1 MSISFD
7 PLIDAPF
14 LWAYKQRA
22 SKVKKP
28 PIHNQPIKSTTK
40 ESTQPQL
47 PMELL
52 AKIIKIA
59 HYENDTSIAP
69 LMRVN
74 QACNEIAGPL
84 LYDTI
89 HLNKYTLSKLPAC
102 ILSKPSTN
110 PVLQESHDR
119 KLAALARTK
128 KLVIE
133 EIPILFHERHDLDLV
148 KFCKKVVLPKVTKV
162 VWCQHK
168 AGEWG
173 KEELEE
179 RKEKV
184 KSIPINPMD
193 AIPRCRA
200 DIFQKVL
207 PAEHKTMCIQVPKSG
222 LFQTLG
228 PAAITR
234 KLAWGEKPYTLR
246 TIDRMLE
253 YMNAMSGRVD
263 IRIHQSINGRYICL
277 GSLPTIYHFGKN
289 RTPYSARSQI
299 ISAYRRATSHHMEPL
314 LYMCRWHIQFRI
326 DAFEYLLRRNMS
338 REDQATEA
346 KKVLYSWLPLMRLRS
361 GATQKQ
367 VCAVM
372 LQDFFQA
379 AATLRAE
386 GTGDAC
392 PCCGETSVAF

>member
-7 PLIDAPF
+7 PPIDAPF

-22 SKVKKP
+22 PNVKRS
-28 PIHNQPIKSTTK
+28 PIHNQAIKSTTK

-89 HLNKYTLSKLPAC
+89 YLNKYTLSKLPAC

-133 EIPILFHERHDLDLV
+133 EIPILFHGRHDHDLV

-162 VWCQHK
+162 VWCQNTP
-168 AGEWG
+168 W
-173 KEELEE
+173 
-179 RKEKV
+179 
-184 KSIPINPMD
+184 M
-193 AIPRCRA
+193 
-200 DIFQKVL
+200 
-207 PAEHKTMCIQVPKSG
+207 
-222 LFQTLG
+222 LFHDVG
-228 PAAITR
+228 
-234 KLAWGEKPYTLR
+234 
-246 TIDRMLE
+246 
-253 YMNAMSGRVD
+253 
-263 IRIHQSINGRYICL
+263 
-277 GSLPTIYHFGKN
+277 TIYSK
-289 RTPYSARSQI
+289 R
-299 ISAYRRATSHHMEPL
+299 
-314 LYMCRWHIQFRI
+314 
-326 DAFEYLLRRNMS
+326 
-338 REDQATEA
+338 
-346 KKVLYSWLPLMRLRS
+346 
-361 GATQKQ
+361 
-367 VCAVM
+367 
-372 LQDFFQA
+372 FFQPS
-379 AATLRAE
+379 TR
-386 GTGDAC
+386 
-392 PCCGETSVAF
+392 PCAFKSLNLGCSKPSDLLPSPESLLGVRNHIP

>member
-14 LWAYKQRA
+14 LWAYNQQA
-22 SKVKKP
+22 SKVKNP
-28 PIHNQPIKSTTK
+28 LAHNQPTKSTTK

-47 PMELL
+47 PTELL

-89 HLNKYTLSKLPAC
+89 HLNKYTLAKLPAY
-102 ILSKPSTN
+102 ILAQPSTN
-110 PVLQESHDR
+110 PILQQSHDR
-119 KLAALARTK
+119 KVAALTRTR

-133 EIPILFHERHDLDLV
+133 EIPILFHDRHNHDLV
-148 KFCKKVVLPKVTKV
+148 KFCKKIILPNVTKV
-162 VWCQHK
+162 VWCQSK

-173 KEELEE
+173 QEELEDS
-179 RKEKV
+179 KEKV
-184 KSIPINPMD
+184 KSIAINPFD

-200 DIFQKVL
+200 DIFKKVL
-207 PAEHKTMCIQVPKSG
+207 PAQHKTMCIQVPKSG

-246 TIDRMLE
+246 TIDRVLE
-253 YMNAMSGRVD
+253 YINAMSGRVD
-263 IRIHQSINGRYICL
+263 IRIHQSINGRFICL
-277 GSLPTIYHFGKN
+277 GSFPTIYHFHKN

-299 ISAYRRATSHHMEPL
+299 ISAYRRATAHHLEPL

-326 DAFEYLLRRNMS
+326 DAFEHLLRRTMD
-338 REDQATEA
+338 REEQATEA
-346 KKVLYSWLPLMRLRS
+346 KKALYSWLPLMRLRS
-361 GATQKQ
+361 GATQKRVYQ
-367 VCAVM
+367 VM
-372 LQDFFQA
+372 MQDFFQA
-379 AATLRAE
+379 AAALRAE
-386 GTGDAC
+386 GTDNAC
-392 PCCGETSVAF
+392 PCCGETGVAF

>member
-1 MSISFD
+1 MPISFD

-22 SKVKKP
+22 SEVRKP
-28 PIHNQPIKSTTK
+28 PIQNQPTKSTTT

-69 LMRVN
+69 LMRVS

-89 HLNKYTLSKLPAC
+89 HLNKYTLAKLPAC
-102 ILSKPSTN
+102 ILAQPSTN
-110 PVLQESHDR
+110 PILQQSHDR
-119 KLAALARTK
+119 KVAALTRTR

-133 EIPILFHERHDLDLV
+133 EIPILFHDRHDHDLV
-148 KFCKKVVLPKVTKV
+148 KFCKKIILPNATKV
-162 VWCQHK
+162 VWCQNK
-168 AGEWG
+168 AGDWG
-173 KEELEE
+173 QEELEE

-184 KSIPINPMD
+184 KSIIINPFD

-200 DIFQKVL
+200 DLFKKVL
-207 PAEHKTMCIQVPKSG
+207 PAQHKTMCIQVPKSG

-246 TIDRMLE
+246 TIDRLLE
-253 YMNAMSGRVD
+253 YINAMSGRVD
-263 IRIHQSINGRYICL
+263 IRIHQSINGRFICL
-277 GSLPTIYHFGKN
+277 GSFPTIYHFHKN
-289 RTPYSARSQI
+289 RTSYSARSQI
-299 ISAYRRATSHHMEPL
+299 ISAYRKATAHHLEPL

-326 DAFEYLLRRNMS
+326 DAFEYLLRRTMD
-338 REDQATEA
+338 REEQATEA
-346 KKVLYSWLPLMRLRS
+346 KKALYSWLPLMRLRS
-361 GATQKQ
+361 GATQKRVYQ
-367 VCAVM
+367 VM
-372 LQDFFQA
+372 MQDFFQA
-379 AATLRAE
+379 AAALRAE
-386 GTGDAC
+386 GSSDAC
-392 PCCGETSVAF
+392 PCCGETGAAF